1 MSNPKLNN
9 MNAKYY
15 LSNNKTISEI
25 VDSLSLEELN
35 ELWNIFKRKNPKSI
49 IEELKTNLKICQ
61 K

>member
-1 MSNPKLNN
+1 

-49 IEELKTNLKICQ
+49 IDELKTNLKICQ